1 MVGAVQAARTAGGGG
16 GQTKFCNPSA
26 KYFLYNHTL
35 GLSPLRW
42 AARIKTPTTPTPDSA
57 NNMLRSC
64 PSGHGLSKERNHEAQ
79 LRCDGVCGTAVEQ
92 DAWLWSCTKCDFDL
106 CVT

>member
-1 MVGAVQAARTAGGGG
+1 
-16 GQTKFCNPSA
+16 
-26 KYFLYNHTL
+26 
-35 GLSPLRW
+35 
-42 AARIKTPTTPTPDSA
+42 
-57 NNMLRSC
+57 MLRSC

-106 CVT
+106 CVTCAPLSKSSPVWPGCQRGPSG

>member
-1 MVGAVQAARTAGGGG
+1 
-16 GQTKFCNPSA
+16 
-26 KYFLYNHTL
+26 
-35 GLSPLRW
+35 
-42 AARIKTPTTPTPDSA
+42 
-57 NNMLRSC
+57 MLRSC

-106 CVT
+106 CVTCGASVEIKPGMAWVPARPQRLKLGVEADRSSGQPTAWR